1 MKKLILFL
9 LLAVGLIGSG
19 SASVLTGDLTN
30 GLVAYY
36 TFNNTLSDATGTLS
50 SASNYG
56 TYFTTGRFGNANG
69 ALGFNGSQYATISGL
84 GSVFSGKSAITVS
97 GWYLVDDYF
106 GKYTSGFMT
115 HSPGQEGIT
124 PSLTMEV
131 SQYGALGG
139 NMGVWQDVYTQ
150 GVPQRG
156 NWQHIVSV
164 IQQGSLPTMYLNGV
178 AQSWMSPWIP
188 NVLSNPIASFTS
200 DYGLGA
206 RIENNSP
213 NYFSSGAMS
222 DLLFYQTALTSTQV
236 SSLYALQSVPEP
248 STYAL
253 FGLGAIGMLMVLR
266 RKKTA

>member
-1 MKKLILFL
+1 MKKTILSI
-9 LLAVGLIGSG
+9 LLAVGLIGSV
-19 SASVLTGDLTN
+19 SAAALTGDLTN
-30 GLVAYY
+30 GLVANY
-36 TFNNTLSDATGTLS
+36 TFNNTLSDSTGTLS

-56 TYFTTGRFGNANG
+56 TYFTSDRFGNANG

-84 GSVFSGKSAITVS
+84 GSIFSGKSAITVS

-106 GKYTSGFMT
+106 GKYNSGFINT
-115 HSPGQEGIT
+115 ASGQEGVT
-124 PSLTMEV
+124 PALGIEV
-131 SQYGALGG
+131 SAHGALGG
-139 NMGVWQDVYTQ
+139 QMGVWQDVYTQ

-156 NWQHIVSV
+156 NWHQIVSV

-213 NYFSSGAMS
+213 GYFSSGAIS
-222 DLLFYQTALTSTQV
+222 DLLFYETALSSTQV
-236 SSLYALQSVPEP
+236 SALYGIQSVPEP

-253 FGLGAIGMLMVLR
+253 FGLGALALVVAYR
-266 RKKTA
+266 RKVA